1 LYLLALPTARPY
13 TGLGLDTGTLVI
25 VDRRWNAA
33 PVDKRTLFT
42 SAYTATGRAIPA
54 RIGV

>member
-1 LYLLALPTARPY
+1 LPTARPY